1 MAVVAAW
8 RTGPAALLAAGAWWF
23 GGGENGSLV
32 RRMSWSGFRLAA
44 KELAFP
50 QAKLGADVF
59 EFGLKFRETGASA
72 LMHGLP
78 VTGLLAE
85 IEVFSKQRAGVAAW
99 RCGRVRTL
107 DLRGRGR
114 GWTRVRCNIH
124 TTSMIGTQ
132 LQGEVSRRRR
142 TRLPKS
148 YLASTTRPAR
158 ARRWASST
166 AATPWAMWCVPWSS
180 PTSRISRASTS

>member
-1 MAVVAAW
+1 MTVVAAR
-8 RTGPAALLAAGAWWF
+8 RTGPATLLTAGARGF
-23 GGGENGSLV
+23 GGWGASRLV
-32 RRMSWSGFRLAA
+32 WRVCRGGFRLAA

-148 YLASTTRPAR
+148 YPDVVVAPEKGKSAK
-158 ARRWASST
+158 RRRR
-166 AATPWAMWCVPWSS
+166 S
-180 PTSRISRASTS
+180 PL